1 MLSVTN
7 NDNISSGVIAAV
19 IAKGV
24 KLCSVILAEVFSWQK
39 MSTGIWCA
47 EGTYQEI
54 HVLRSFTVSVF
65 AII

>member
-39 MSTGIWCA
+39 MSA
-47 EGTYQEI
+47 
-54 HVLRSFTVSVF
+54 
-65 AII
+65 